1 MISGKLPNN
10 TIWWLST
17 NGQKIWIE
25 SKDLEQAKF
34 EEKGYYRS
42 NDRIF
47 HSQKEMGELTTS
59 RLESRKRKD
68 AWIIKLEAMLD
79 VYPELLEEIKIK
91 EIEEKKK
98 KKTNRPSRNKRE
110 VRKEFQEVKKEFKAD
125 SVVEGNK
132 NELKEASSAEHI
144 KNPGIECV
152 KVHFDADSPYVAWI
166 KDEIDKSEKGEI
178 TIPYKELKSRMGE
191 EFEKIDDF
199 RIYFGLNKILS
210 NSGIIVESQSSQR
223 GNIAIIRKIAPVA

>member
-25 SKDLEQAKF
+25 SKDLEQEKF

-47 HSQKEMGELTTS
+47 HTQKEMGELATS

-68 AWIIKLEAMLD
+68 AWIIRLDAMLD
-79 VYPELLEEIKIK
+79 VYPELIEEIERK

-98 KKTNRPSRNKRE
+98 KKINRSPKNKRE
-110 VRKEFQEVKKEFKAD
+110 VRKEFKAD
-125 SVVEGNK
+125 SVIKEHKNDIVETNSVEVG
-132 NELKEASSAEHI
+132 
-144 KNPGIECV
+144 KNPNKEPV
-152 KVHFDADSPYVAWI
+152 RSYFDVDSPYVAWI

-178 TIPYKELKSRMGE
+178 LVPYKDLKSRMGE
-191 EFEKIDDF
+191 EFEKMDDF

-210 NSGIIVESQSSQR
+210 NIGITVESQSSKR
-223 GNIAIIRKIAPVA
+223 GNIAVIKKS